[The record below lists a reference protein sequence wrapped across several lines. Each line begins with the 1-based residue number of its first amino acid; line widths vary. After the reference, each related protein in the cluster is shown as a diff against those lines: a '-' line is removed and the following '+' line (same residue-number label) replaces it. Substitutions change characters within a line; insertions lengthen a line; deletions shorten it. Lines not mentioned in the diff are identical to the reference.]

1 MRVYFGGFF
10 LFGIPIFNQIMY
22 SAIKRNSKTKYTI
35 SYHKNKHL
43 ENVLNFTSI
52 CILRIR
58 DIDLSFSIYILILP
72 NTVL

>member
-1 MRVYFGGFF
+1 
-10 LFGIPIFNQIMY
+10 MY
-22 SAIKRNSKTKYTI
+22 SIIKRNSKIKYTI
-35 SYHKNKHL
+35 SHRKNKHL
-43 ENVLNFTSI
+43 ENVLNFRNI